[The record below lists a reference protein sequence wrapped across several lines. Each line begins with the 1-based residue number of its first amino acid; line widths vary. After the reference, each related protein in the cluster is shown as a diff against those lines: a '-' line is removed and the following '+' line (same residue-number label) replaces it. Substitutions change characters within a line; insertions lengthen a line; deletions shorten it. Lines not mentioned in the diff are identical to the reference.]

1 MGMFNEE
8 IKGQLKEVFNG
19 MKEDV
24 TIALF
29 TKTGECNTCPEAEGY
44 MDEIEAL
51 SERIHLKKYDLEKDV
66 ELAKRF
72 NILMTPSVALL
83 DSNEQYKG
91 LKFNGIPGGHEIN
104 SFIPALLEMSGAGG
118 EVSEEMKS
126 RIEAISKPVNIKV
139 FVTLGCPHCPEAV
152 QKAQK
157 LALMSDHID
166 AEMIEAQT
174 FSEISDQ
181 FNVSS
186 VPKIIINDSI
196 EFLGN
201 QPFEIFL
208 SEVEKAAKL
217 N

>member
-1 MGMFNEE
+1 MSMFNEE
-8 IKGQLKEVFNG
+8 IKGQLQEVFNG

-29 TKTGECNTCPEAEGY
+29 TKAGECDSCPETEGY
-44 MDEIEAL
+44 MEEIEAL
-51 SERIHLKKYDLEKDV
+51 SDRIHLKKYDINTNS
-66 ELAKRF
+66 ELAKDY
-72 NILMTPSVALL
+72 NIQMTPSIALL
-83 DSNEQYKG
+83 DSKEQYRG

-118 EVSEEMKS
+118 EVPEGLKA
-126 RIEAISKPVNIKV
+126 RAEAISKPVNIKV

-157 LALMSDHID
+157 LALMNDNID

-174 FSEISDQ
+174 FSEISDK
-181 FNVSS
+181 FSVSS

-201 QPFEIFL
+201 QPFEMFL
-208 SEVEKAAKL
+208 TEVEKAAKQ